1 MERINKVVYNIP
13 SLIERGQELIYPEK
27 YNEWEKCVKKSI
39 LDLHHVEEISTV
51 LDIMDVLDKGA
62 SMEEAK
68 VILNS
73 QGHDNI
79 SEYMVR
85 NIVFLFSNRGPEFWE
100 EPTIG
105 EMTIEEKQI
114 IESQKYQNIQ
124 FAQMYKSGKHI

>member
-1 MERINKVVYNIP
+1 
-13 SLIERGQELIYPEK
+13 
-27 YNEWEKCVKKSI
+27 
-39 LDLHHVEEISTV
+39 
-51 LDIMDVLDKGA
+51 MDVLDKGA

-73 QGHDNI
+73 QGHDDI

-100 EPTIG
+100 ETTIG
-105 EMTIEEKQI
+105 EMTMDEKQI

-124 FAQMYKSGKHI
+124 LAQMYKSGKHI

>member
-73 QGHDNI
+73 QGHDDI

-100 EPTIG
+100 ETTIG
-105 EMTIEEKQI
+105 EMNIEEKQI

-124 FAQMYKSGKHI
+124 LAQMYKSGKHI